1 MRYRPE
7 IDGLRA
13 IAVTAVI
20 AAHAGVP
27 LSGGFLGVDIFFVI
41 SGFLITQILV
51 RDLEQGQFSLT
62 RFYERRARRI
72 LPALIVVCTACVPI
86 AWAVMSPDQLRAFG
100 QSLVALG
107 IFGTN
112 ILFWWQ
118 AGYFAPTSEEI
129 PLLHTWS
136 LAVEEQFYVL
146 FPLALMVLWRW
157 RKGPGFPVFAV
168 LAGVALI
175 SLAMAE
181 TAARLWPDTAFY
193 WLPFRAWELLAG
205 ALAALAVTGHGPDA
219 ARLARWGGPLAMGGL
234 VLIAAS
240 QILYHPWLPIP
251 GIWLLVPVGGTVLVL
266 VFGTEGTLACRILA
280 LRPAVAIGL
289 ISYSAYLWHQPL
301 LAFAR
306 LGSFDPPGP
315 WMLAGL
321 VALTFLLAWA
331 TWAWVEQPCRRRV
344 PLWPLVAG
352 TAGAG
357 AALAAFGLTAHLAQG
372 LGDPRFTPAERAL
385 LATATPSPKRAACHG
400 TPLGAPR
407 PEAACIYF
415 ADASPGW
422 AVLGD
427 SHAVELAYGLA
438 EHLTP
443 TGESLVHLSASGC
456 PPAFTFASSQ
466 PGCADWIRRSVDWLA
481 TRSGIHTVVLIWR
494 HSAYLHGQNSHDY
507 PRLPDTPYK
516 IAGPGDAA
524 AKRASYWEAMAGI
537 VTRLKQPGR
546 RVILVAP
553 VPEIARHIDKY
564 TLFRHPGSGPV
575 PTVSRAYYEARNH
588 EALAGLDRLKGLGAE
603 LHAVAPLLCDA
614 KTCYGSHDG
623 EALYFDDDHLSL
635 AGARLVT
642 APLVHPSLAGWR

>member
-20 AAHAGVP
+20 AAHAGLP
-27 LSGGFLGVDIFFVI
+27 LRGGFLGVDIFFVI

-51 RDLEQGQFSLT
+51 RDLEQGRFSLVQ
-62 RFYERRARRI
+62 FYERRARRI
-72 LPALIVVCTACVPI
+72 LPALILVCTTCVPI
-86 AWAVMSPDQLRAFG
+86 AWMVMSPDQLRAFG

-118 AGYFAPTSEEI
+118 TGYFAPASEEI

-146 FPLALMVLWRW
+146 FPLALLMLWRW
-157 RKGPGFPVFAV
+157 RKGAGVGVFAV
-168 LAGVALI
+168 LAGAALV
-175 SLAMAE
+175 SLAAAE
-181 TAARLWPDTAFY
+181 IAARLWPDTAFY

-219 ARLARWGGPLAMGGL
+219 ARLTRWRGALSLGGL
-234 VLIAAS
+234 ALIAVSLAV
-240 QILYHPWLPIP
+240 YHPLLPIP
-251 GIWLLVPVGGTVLVL
+251 GVRLLVPVGGTVLVL
-266 VFGTEGTLACRILA
+266 VFATKGTLACRILA
-280 LRPAVAIGL
+280 QRPVVAIGL

-315 WMLAGL
+315 WQLVGL
-321 VALTFLLAWA
+321 VALTFPLAWA
-331 TWAWVEQPCRRRV
+331 TWAWVEQPCRKRV
-344 PLWPLVAG
+344 PLSPLVAG
-352 TAGAG
+352 TFGAG
-357 AALAAFGLTAHLAQG
+357 VSLAAFGLAAHLTQG
-372 LGDPRFTPAERAL
+372 FGEPRFSPIERTL
-385 LATATPSPKRAACHG
+385 LATAKPSPKRAACHG
-400 TPLGAPR
+400 PPLAAPS
-407 PEAACIYF
+407 PETACVYF
-415 ADASPGW
+415 ADTPPDW

-438 EHLTP
+438 EHLAP
-443 TGESLVHLSASGC
+443 AGESLVHLSASGC

-466 PGCADWIRRSVDWLA
+466 PGCADWARRSVDWLA
-481 TRSGIHTVVLIWR
+481 KQPDIHTVVLIWR

-516 IAGPGDAA
+516 IAGPGDAV
-524 AKRASYWEAMAGI
+524 AKRARYWESMAGI
-537 VTRLKQPGR
+537 VTLLKQPGR
-546 RVILVAP
+546 RVVLVAP
-553 VPEIARHIDKY
+553 IPEIARHIDKY

-575 PTVSRAYYEARNH
+575 PTVSRTYYEARNR
-588 EALAGLDRLKGLGAE
+588 EALAGLDRLKALGAE
-603 LHAVAPLLCDA
+603 LLPVASTLCDA
-614 KTCYGSHDG
+614 RTCYGSHDG

-642 APLVHPSLAGWR
+642 TPLLIGARQ